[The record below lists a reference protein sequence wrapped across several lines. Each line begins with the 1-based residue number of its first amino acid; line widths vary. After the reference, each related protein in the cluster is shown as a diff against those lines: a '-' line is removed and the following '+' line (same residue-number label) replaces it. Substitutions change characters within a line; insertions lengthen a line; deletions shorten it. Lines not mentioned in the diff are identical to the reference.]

1 MFDEGVVKYK
11 YVFKFFHFILLGRDF
26 NKSLLSYH
34 KLRMFATLCKK
45 ILFHRLQLSFAGA
58 IISYM
63 KIDLSEYRG
72 MNICVAVSGGRDS
85 MALLHYLL
93 AHGAEYGISVSA
105 VNFDH
110 KMRGESSARDS
121 MFVNEYCKEHGVPL
135 FFYEWDDTIGQKTES
150 LAHFWRFKK
159 YLEAVQP
166 CILPNGKEWKGAD
179 AVATAHHLNDNA
191 ETVLFNL
198 ARGSGLSGLT
208 GITDNDLSALAKK
221 TCKIIRPLIACSR
234 EEIDAYIA
242 ENNIP
247 YVEDETNFTDDY
259 TRNKIRHNVLPELEK
274 AVPNAAKAIY
284 RFSRIAAEDE
294 EYFENL
300 IKERGL
306 IKRTAL
312 GYEIAHC
319 PEKSVFKRAVLQ
331 VLSCCGVK
339 DYTSEHLER
348 LYELQFAEKGKKF
361 EFLGLVVFK
370 EEGKI
375 AICIEK
381 FLDHAENGCPFKE
394 YYRFEHS
401 KYFGQILYIEWESYF
416 NDEWYDSLE
425 NPKTLKFDFDKISQ
439 SAVVRFMRE
448 GDKFKKFGGGTKN
461 LGDYFTDKK
470 IPVRIRKNI
479 PVVADGS
486 QILIVCGV
494 EISDSVKVDEYT
506 KTVALCVA
514 EDYVN
519 Y

>member
-1 MFDEGVVKYK
+1 MA
-11 YVFKFFHFILLGRDF
+11 
-26 NKSLLSYH
+26 S
-34 KLRMFATLCKK
+34 
-45 ILFHRLQLSFAGA
+45 
-58 IISYM
+58 M
-63 KIDLSEYRG
+63 KIDLSKYAN

-110 KMRGESSARDS
+110 KMRVESSARDS
-121 MFVNEYCKEHGVPL
+121 AFVKEYCQEHGVPL
-135 FFYEWDDTIGQKTES
+135 IFYEWKDEIIQKTEA
-150 LAHFWRFKK
+150 LAHFWRLKK
-159 YLEAVQP
+159 YLEAVKP
-166 CILPNGKEWKGAD
+166 CVLPDGREWKGAD
-179 AVATAHHLNDNA
+179 AVATAHHVNDNA

-208 GITDNDLSALAKK
+208 GITDSDLSASANKP
-221 TCKIIRPLIACSR
+221 CKLIRPFIACSR
-234 EEIDAYIA
+234 EEIDAYIT
-242 ENNIP
+242 ENAIP
-247 YVEDETNFTDDY
+247 YVDDETNFTDDY

-300 IKERGL
+300 IKERRL
-306 IKRTAL
+306 IKHTSL
-312 GYEIAHC
+312 GYEIARC
-319 PEKSVFKRAVLQ
+319 FEKPVFKRALLQ
-331 VLSCCGVK
+331 VFRGCGLK
-339 DYTSEHLER
+339 DYTSEHLDR

-361 EFLGLVVFK
+361 EFLELTAFS

-375 AICIEK
+375 AICSDE
-381 FLDHAENGCPFKE
+381 LLEYSENGCPFKDF
-394 YYRFEHS
+394 YRFEYS
-401 KYFGQILYIEWESYF
+401 KHFGQSLFIELEKHF
-416 NDEWYDSLE
+416 NNEWYDCLQ
-425 NPKTLKFDFDKISQ
+425 NPKTLKFDFDKIPET
-439 SAVVRFMRE
+439 AVVRFMRA

-461 LGDYFTDKK
+461 LGDYFTDRK

-494 EISDSVKVDEYT
+494 EISDDIKVGEGT
-506 KTVALCVA
+506 KAVALCVA

>member
-1 MFDEGVVKYK
+1 
-11 YVFKFFHFILLGRDF
+11 
-26 NKSLLSYH
+26 
-34 KLRMFATLCKK
+34 
-45 ILFHRLQLSFAGA
+45 
-58 IISYM
+58 
-63 KIDLSEYRG
+63 
-72 MNICVAVSGGRDS
+72 

-110 KMRGESSARDS
+110 KMRGEVSARDS
-121 MFVNEYCKEHGVPL
+121 SFVAEYCKEHGVPL
-135 FFYEWDDTIGQKTES
+135 IFYEWECEGQKTETS
-150 LAHFWRFKK
+150 ARNWRRERYFDAAE
-159 YLEAVQP
+159 YFNA
-166 CILPNGKEWKGAD
+166 

-208 GITDNDLSALAKK
+208 GITDIDLSVLANKP
-221 TCKIIRPLIACSR
+221 CKFIRPLIACSR

-247 YVEDETNFTDDY
+247 YVDDETNFTDNY

-306 IKRTAL
+306 VKYTAL
-312 GYEIAHC
+312 GHEIATC
-319 PEKSVFKRAVLQ
+319 IEKPVFKRAILRA
-331 VLSCCGVK
+331 LKERGIK
-339 DYTSEHLER
+339 DYTFEHLDR

-361 EFLGLVVFK
+361 EFLGLTAFS

-375 AICIEK
+375 AICSDEL
-381 FLDHAENGCPFKE
+381 LDYSENGCPFKDH
-394 YYRFEHS
+394 YRFEYS
-401 KYFGQILYIEWESYF
+401 KHFGQILYIEMEKYF
-416 NDEWYDSLE
+416 NNEWYDSLG
-425 NPKTLKFDFDKISQ
+425 NPKTLKFDFDKIPKT
-439 SAVVRFMRE
+439 AVIRFMRE

-470 IPVRIRKNI
+470 IPVRIRKHI
-479 PVVADGS
+479 PVIADGS

-514 EDYVN
+514 EDYTN
-519 Y
+519 H